1 MRCRRASWHFAE
13 TRRRN
18 VQVSIWTIE
27 KEMKGG
33 KKKKRLCLRWE
44 VVDTSGGVEGSSQDG
59 WVWDKIVCEDIV
71 EATTDFS
78 GSERI
83 VGKVFLGKGKKK

>member
-1 MRCRRASWHFAE
+1 MAFCRNKTEKCSGQHLDNRK
-13 TRRRN
+13 RN
-18 VQVSIWTIE
+18 E
-27 KEMKGG
+27 RGEE
-33 KKKKRLCLRWE
+33 KKKELCLRWE
-44 VVDTSGGVEGSSQDG
+44 VVDTSGGVEGSGEDG

-83 VGKVFLGKGKKK
+83 VGKVFLGKGKGKKK